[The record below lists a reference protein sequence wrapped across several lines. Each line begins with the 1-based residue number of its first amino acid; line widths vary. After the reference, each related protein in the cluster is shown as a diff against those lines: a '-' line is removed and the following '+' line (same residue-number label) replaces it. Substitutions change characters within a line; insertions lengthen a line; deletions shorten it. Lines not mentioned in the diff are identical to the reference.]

1 MLNRQ
6 QLLNRLAG
14 NLDDF
19 YIFSNPPEEIEVVMH
34 TLLPNPTFVYA
45 RADHPLAARRG
56 LKFADVAAEPFLL
69 REPGSGTRIVAE
81 QAFEAHRRKPNVR
94 MELGS
99 NEAIKQ
105 AILGG
110 LGVSILSQ
118 HTMGPGTQH
127 DGLVAARRRGLPASA
142 LVVPGARGGQ
152 AAVAH
157 RAGVSRVR
165 EPARRAAGSRTR
177 GGRARTRR
185 RIGLSARRRS
195 TPERSV
201 AEKLRAAGRPA
212 AFAPRRSGRIRRS
225 RSPSHPQSQ
234 PPSDRLTTDPAARR
248 KGVLL
253 MIAAGLC
260 WSTGGIFVRN
270 VASADGWEIVFWR
283 SVFMVAFLFA
293 VLAWWHR
300 GAVWSR
306 IAAVG
311 TAGVLSGALLAATFF
326 FFILSLM
333 RNTAANTF
341 VLMSTGPFFVAVF
354 GWIFLRERV
363 PLRTWIAIGVALAGI
378 TLMFADGLEAGRSHG
393 NLLAL
398 GVPTAFAL
406 NVVVLRRM
414 HAGVDMVPAVMIAGL
429 ISIAVALPLALPLDP
444 NPRDLAVLAPMGFL
458 QLGLGCLLMTKATRY
473 LSAGE
478 VGLLSLI
485 ETILAPLWVW
495 IGVGERPTELAL
507 VGGVIVFGALAANEW
522 VGFRQGRPVA
532 VPVTPGGA

>member
-1 MLNRQ
+1 
-6 QLLNRLAG
+6 
-14 NLDDF
+14 
-19 YIFSNPPEEIEVVMH
+19 
-34 TLLPNPTFVYA
+34 
-45 RADHPLAARRG
+45 
-56 LKFADVAAEPFLL
+56 
-69 REPGSGTRIVAE
+69 
-81 QAFEAHRRKPNVR
+81 
-94 MELGS
+94 
-99 NEAIKQ
+99 
-105 AILGG
+105 
-110 LGVSILSQ
+110 
-118 HTMGPGTQH
+118 
-127 DGLVAARRRGLPASA
+127 
-142 LVVPGARGGQ
+142 
-152 AAVAH
+152 
-157 RAGVSRVR
+157 
-165 EPARRAAGSRTR
+165 
-177 GGRARTRR
+177 
-185 RIGLSARRRS
+185 
-195 TPERSV
+195 
-201 AEKLRAAGRPA
+201 
-212 AFAPRRSGRIRRS
+212 
-225 RSPSHPQSQ
+225 
-234 PPSDRLTTDPAARR
+234 LTTDPVARR

-300 GAVWSR
+300 GAVWSK

-311 TAGVLSGALLAATFF
+311 PAGVLSGALLAATFF

-378 TLMFADGLEAGRSHG
+378 TLMFADGLEAGRSLG

-429 ISIAVALPLALPLDP
+429 ISIAVALPFALPLDP
-444 NPRDLAVLAPMGFL
+444 SPRDLAVLAPMGFL
-458 QLGLGCLLMTKATRY
+458 QLGLGCVLMTKATRY

-478 VGLLSLI
+478 IGLLSLI

-507 VGGVIVFGALAANEW
+507 AGGVIVFGALVANEW

-532 VPVTPGGA
+532 APITPGGA

>member
-1 MLNRQ
+1 
-6 QLLNRLAG
+6 
-14 NLDDF
+14 
-19 YIFSNPPEEIEVVMH
+19 
-34 TLLPNPTFVYA
+34 
-45 RADHPLAARRG
+45 
-56 LKFADVAAEPFLL
+56 
-69 REPGSGTRIVAE
+69 
-81 QAFEAHRRKPNVR
+81 
-94 MELGS
+94 
-99 NEAIKQ
+99 
-105 AILGG
+105 
-110 LGVSILSQ
+110 
-118 HTMGPGTQH
+118 
-127 DGLVAARRRGLPASA
+127 
-142 LVVPGARGGQ
+142 
-152 AAVAH
+152 
-157 RAGVSRVR
+157 
-165 EPARRAAGSRTR
+165 
-177 GGRARTRR
+177 
-185 RIGLSARRRS
+185 
-195 TPERSV
+195 
-201 AEKLRAAGRPA
+201 
-212 AFAPRRSGRIRRS
+212 
-225 RSPSHPQSQ
+225 
-234 PPSDRLTTDPAARR
+234 LTTDPAARR

-293 VLAWWHR
+293 VLVWWHR
-300 GAVWSR
+300 DAVWSK

-333 RNTAANTF
+333 HNTAANTF

-363 PLRTWIAIGVALAGI
+363 PLRTWVAIGVALAGI
-378 TLMFADGLEAGRSHG
+378 TLMFAEGLGTGRSLG

-414 HAGVDMVPAVMIAGL
+414 HADVDMVPAVMIAGL
-429 ISIAVALPLALPLDP
+429 ISIAVALPFALPLDLS
-444 NPRDLAVLAPMGFL
+444 PRDLAVLAPMGIL

-507 VGGVIVFGALAANEW
+507 VGGVIVFGALVANEW
-522 VGFRQGRPVA
+522 VGFRQGRPVVA
-532 VPVTPGGA
+532 PVTPGGA

>member
-1 MLNRQ
+1 
-6 QLLNRLAG
+6 
-14 NLDDF
+14 
-19 YIFSNPPEEIEVVMH
+19 
-34 TLLPNPTFVYA
+34 
-45 RADHPLAARRG
+45 
-56 LKFADVAAEPFLL
+56 
-69 REPGSGTRIVAE
+69 
-81 QAFEAHRRKPNVR
+81 
-94 MELGS
+94 
-99 NEAIKQ
+99 
-105 AILGG
+105 
-110 LGVSILSQ
+110 
-118 HTMGPGTQH
+118 
-127 DGLVAARRRGLPASA
+127 
-142 LVVPGARGGQ
+142 
-152 AAVAH
+152 
-157 RAGVSRVR
+157 
-165 EPARRAAGSRTR
+165 
-177 GGRARTRR
+177 
-185 RIGLSARRRS
+185 
-195 TPERSV
+195 
-201 AEKLRAAGRPA
+201 
-212 AFAPRRSGRIRRS
+212 
-225 RSPSHPQSQ
+225 
-234 PPSDRLTTDPAARR
+234 LTTDPAARR

-300 GAVWSR
+300 GAVWSK

-363 PLRTWIAIGVALAGI
+363 PLRTWLAIGVALAGI
-378 TLMFADGLEAGRSHG
+378 TLMFADGLEAGRSIG

-429 ISIAVALPLALPLDP
+429 ISIAVALPFALPLDP

-473 LSAGE
+473 LTAGE

-507 VGGVIVFGALAANEW
+507 VGGVIVFGALIANEW

-532 VPVTPGGA
+532 APITPDGA